1 VFTVLLLHIVE
12 YFRAGSIKQ
21 IHQMDDLQMVQLL
34 SMDMCCH
41 ILKLM
46 GNTSSMYVFVLLVL
60 VWLLE
65 CVRSSK
71 G

>member
-1 VFTVLLLHIVE
+1 MNSGSEE
-12 YFRAGSIKQ
+12 YELSLCLIFIARSIKQ

-46 GNTSSMYVFVLLVL
+46 GNTSSM
-60 VWLLE
+60 
-65 CVRSSK
+65 
-71 G
+71 